1 MNDWKPDHI
10 LKALVFWITFLLI
23 FSWLPLVRILMD
35 GDSYRWGTTHFG
47 VGFSAAGWESNA
59 WLLVFKS
66 ALMIGL
72 LWGALRGANALFR
85 GVLVVWSVVLAAD
98 VVHGAITNPG
108 GFEFHGDTLGIHLNL
123 GWPVIL
129 VTCGFAAIALWWV
142 IRSRGRGGS
151 ARRVPWTAGNAR
163 GLLIFLALLPL
174 QFLLLRFGE
183 PHGTTDAIGV
193 LITIASCPLL
203 AWALYPRSPSTAPV

>member
-1 MNDWKPDHI
+1 MEDWKPDRI
-10 LKALVFWITFLLI
+10 LKALVFWITYMLV

-47 VGFSAAGWESNA
+47 VAFSAAGWEANA

-66 ALMIGL
+66 SLLIGL

-85 GVLVVWSVVLAAD
+85 VVLLVWSLALAAD
-98 VVHGAITNPG
+98 VMHTVITDSD
-108 GFEFHGDTLGIHLNL
+108 GFEFHGETLGIHLNL
-123 GWPVIL
+123 GWPVVL
-129 VTCGFAAIALWWV
+129 VTCGFTALALFWV
-142 IRSRGRGGS
+142 IRDWRRGGT
-151 ARRVPWTAGNAR
+151 ARRVPWTAGNTR
-163 GLLIFLALLPL
+163 GVIIFLALLPL

-183 PHGTTDAIGV
+183 PYGTTDAIGV
-193 LITIASCPLL
+193 LVTIASCPLL